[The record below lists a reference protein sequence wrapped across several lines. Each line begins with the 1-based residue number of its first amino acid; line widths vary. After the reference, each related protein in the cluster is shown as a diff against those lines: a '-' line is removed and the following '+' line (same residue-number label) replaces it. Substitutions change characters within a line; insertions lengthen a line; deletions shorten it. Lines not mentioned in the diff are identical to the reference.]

1 MAVRRN
7 AGDRGRADE
16 GEGTTMSDAVIRT
29 ENLTEFYGKQR
40 GVLEGSLQVQHGDV
54 HKREKA

>member
-1 MAVRRN
+1 M
-7 AGDRGRADE
+7 
-16 GEGTTMSDAVIRT
+16 MSDAVIRT

-40 GVLEGSLQVQHGDV
+40 GVLDGSLQVQHGDV